1 LQSAWRPEA
10 PFLLAAADI
19 SARADGAVMR
29 AWRLG
34 AAALL
39 ALAVLAQPGTAQLEN
54 PDSPTPTTLYFHIFD
69 TYNPF
74 PVNTQAM
81 DVGFFEVSGSNF
93 PTIASQGY
101 DFNTIRGFST
111 SGPVEYGFLEN
122 GRPRYHPERGIAAD
136 VRIDPAVQ
144 PVAYLYLDV
153 RDFFGSDAEGFGL
166 PQVLPSFTMRVTM
179 RTGNE
184 IGPDEQ
190 LDAGALVMGG
200 QRTAHVSDGH
210 MAPTNGAVGGQTG
223 PDGNPV
229 LVPDEHGV
237 VEFAVPL
244 DLSQPVIPRSDSF
257 NLRIDW
263 YQNPTGDPS
272 QDDQYAEGWM
282 RLVLDEAHLPRLEM
296 SILNPV
302 YIDFIHPRVAAGTLL
317 VHAGVNSP
325 WGTYDVDVAN
335 VSLAIEGPAAP
346 RELGLVV
353 SQNAH
358 VHGLHDQAAEVTWLW
373 KFRDEDAPSG
383 DYTLKLQVPNRA
395 ATSTAAGQAGF
406 AIEGKKAYG
415 LDDAGEVVEPV
426 QGAAGKAS
434 PAPGFAMAL
443 VAAGLAGAL
452 RRR

>member
-1 LQSAWRPEA
+1 
-10 PFLLAAADI
+10 
-19 SARADGAVMR
+19 MR
-29 AWRLG
+29 AWWFRV
-34 AAALL
+34 AVACAAL
-39 ALAVLAQPGTAQLEN
+39 AFVPVGSAQLSN
-54 PDSPTPTTLYFHIFD
+54 PDTPTPTTLYFHIFD

-81 DVGFFEVSGSNF
+81 DVGFFAVSGTNF

-153 RDFFGSDAEGFGL
+153 RDVFGSDAEGLGL
-166 PQVLPSFTMRVTM
+166 PQVLPSFTVRVTM

-184 IGPDEQ
+184 IGPDAD
-190 LDAGALVMGG
+190 LDAGTLVMGG
-200 QRTAHVSDGH
+200 QRTAHVTDGH
-210 MAPTNGAVGGQTG
+210 LAPTNGAVGGQTA
-223 PDGNPV
+223 PDGNPI
-229 LVPDEHGV
+229 LVPDEAGV
-237 VEFAVPL
+237 IEFAVPL
-244 DLSQPVIPRSDSF
+244 DISQPLIPKSDSF

-302 YIDFIHPRVAAGTLL
+302 YIDFIHPQVAAGTLL

-335 VSLAIEGPAAP
+335 LSLAIQGPAEP
-346 RELGLVV
+346 QDLGLVV

-358 VHGLHDQAAEVTWLW
+358 VHGLHDKAAEVTWLW
-373 KFRDEDAPSG
+373 RFRDEDAPSG
-383 DYTLKLQVPNRA
+383 DYTILLKVPNMA
-395 ATSTAAGQAGF
+395 GSSTAEGQAGF
-406 AIEGKKAYG
+406 TIEGKKAYG
-415 LDDAGEVVEPV
+415 LDETGEVIEPV
-426 QGAAGKAS
+426 QDSGGKSS
-434 PAPGFAMAL
+434 PAPGLLMPL
-443 VAAGLAGAL
+443 VVAGLAAAL
-452 RRR
+452 RSRRLG

>member
-1 LQSAWRPEA
+1 MRSWW
-10 PFLLAAADI
+10 
-19 SARADGAVMR
+19 SVVAV
-29 AWRLG
+29 AC
-34 AAALL
+34 AAL
-39 ALAVLAQPGTAQLEN
+39 ALVPIGSAQLSN
-54 PDSPTPTTLYFHIFD
+54 PDAPTPTTLYFHIFD

-74 PVNTQAM
+74 PINTQAM

-136 VRIDPAVQ
+136 VRIDPSVQ

-153 RDFFGSDAEGFGL
+153 RDFFGSDAEGLGL
-166 PQVLPSFTMRVTM
+166 PQVLPSFTVRVAMRA
-179 RTGNE
+179 GNE

-190 LDAGALVMGG
+190 LDSGALIMGG

-223 PDGNPV
+223 PDGNPI
-229 LVPDEHGV
+229 LVPDEAGV

-244 DLSQPVIPRSDSF
+244 DISQPLIPKSDSF

-263 YQNPTGDPS
+263 YQNPTGDAS
-272 QDDQYAEGWM
+272 QDDQYAEGWI
-282 RLVLDEAHLPRLEM
+282 RLVLDEAHLPRLDLN
-296 SILNPV
+296 ILNPV
-302 YIDFIHPRVAAGTLL
+302 YIDFIHPQVAAGTLL

-335 VSLAIEGPAAP
+335 VTLSIEGPAAP
-346 RELGLVV
+346 QNLGLVV

-358 VHGLHDQAAEVTWLW
+358 VHGLHDKAAELTWLW
-373 KFRDEDAPSG
+373 RFRDEDAPSG
-383 DYTLKLQVPNRA
+383 DYSIRLGVPNMA
-395 ATSTAAGQAGF
+395 GTSTATGQAGF
-406 AIEGKKAYG
+406 AIAGTKAYG
-415 LDDAGEVVEPV
+415 LDETGEVIEPV
-426 QGAAGKAS
+426 QDSGGKAS
-434 PAPGFAMAL
+434 PAPGLLMPLL
-443 VAAGLAGAL
+443 VAGLAALL